1 MASSAFWICTSSLAS
16 EKTRQIEAAT
26 VTVMLSCIKRSV
38 QKPCWLMIMG
48 DYAHQ
53 NIGEY
58 QNVYVIL
65 DLSNIY
71 ELEFAPPRRTWGN
84 RGGFI

>member
-1 MASSAFWICTSSLAS
+1 
-16 EKTRQIEAAT
+16 
-26 VTVMLSCIKRSV
+26 
-38 QKPCWLMIMG
+38 MIMG

-58 QNVYVIL
+58 QNVYVNL

-84 RGGFI
+84 RGGFEGRYGLVDKTHPSCVRPGLNTRVQH

>member
-1 MASSAFWICTSSLAS
+1 
-16 EKTRQIEAAT
+16 
-26 VTVMLSCIKRSV
+26 
-38 QKPCWLMIMG
+38 MIMG
-48 DYAHQ
+48 DYASQ

-58 QNVYVIL
+58 QNVYINL

-84 RGGFI
+84 RGGIHLGNEICLLGAFPRKVLAAFRFHLAR